1 MQESTDFSAEHTSQP
16 TSPSKRPSG
25 YSPRLDL
32 MGLAFLFAGNS
43 TKISTQVRLVQQ
55 AIEQIPPAQPEESP
69 ENNHPD

>member
-1 MQESTDFSAEHTSQP
+1 
-16 TSPSKRPSG
+16 
-25 YSPRLDL
+25 